1 MSDWLVRKSFV
12 MHSGA
17 TSDFKV
23 ECDGLTN
30 EEIETFALLIAKRF
44 RFRIV
49 DGIPAGGF
57 PIANALQKYC
67 SPAAMVRLIVDDV
80 LTTGASMNAARHNGG
95 DIGVVL
101 SGLGSSGFP
110 VLGNKP
116 MTATFVRM
124 PLDVGG
130 LCHGDTDFQWA
141 F

>member
-67 SPAAMVRLIVDDV
+67 SPAAMVRLIVDDAHDRRINERRKAHGRHRRGAV
-80 LTTGASMNAARHNGG
+80 RTGFIRFS
-95 DIGVVL
+95 
-101 SGLGSSGFP
+101 SSG
-110 VLGNKP
+110 
-116 MTATFVRM
+116 
-124 PLDVGG
+124 
-130 LCHGDTDFQWA
+130 Q
-141 F
+141 